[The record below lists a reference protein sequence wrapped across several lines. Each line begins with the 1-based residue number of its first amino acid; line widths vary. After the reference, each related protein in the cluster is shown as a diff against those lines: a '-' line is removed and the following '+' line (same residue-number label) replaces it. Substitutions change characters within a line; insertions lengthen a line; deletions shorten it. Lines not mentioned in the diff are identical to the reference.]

1 MALTNKVGS
10 ILRQAITK
18 HINYNGSATMPAV
31 LYTVRNMSSSRLFV
45 GGLSYGMD
53 DMTLRESFTSFGEVI
68 EARIIMD
75 RETGRSRGFGFI
87 TFTSGEEASAAMS
100 GMNGRELHGR
110 TIRVDYA
117 TERTGGYRGGGG
129 GGYGGGGYGG
139 GGGGYGGGGY
149 GGDGGGYGGGGY
161 GGDGGRYGGG
171 GYGSNSGY
179 RGGGGGYESSGSGS
193 YGGDGERYESSSGSY
208 EGGSSG
214 GYGGSVGKFDTG
226 PDNVGGGS
234 FDTGADEVGG
244 GGYGNSGID
253 RSNDY
258 VDDEHNDSARK

>member
-149 GGDGGGYGGGGY
+149 GGDGG
-161 GGDGGRYGGG
+161 RYGGG

>member
-31 LYTVRNMSSSRLFV
+31 LYAVRNMSSSRLFV

-129 GGYGGGGYGG
+129 G
-139 GGGGYGGGGY
+139 
-149 GGDGGGYGGGGY
+149 YGGGGY

-193 YGGDGERYESSSGSY
+193 YGGDGGRYESSSGSY
-208 EGGSSG
+208 EGGGSG

>member
-31 LYTVRNMSSSRLFV
+31 LYAVRNMSSSRLFV

-139 GGGGYGGGGY
+139 G
-149 GGDGGGYGGGGY
+149 
-161 GGDGGRYGGG
+161 
-171 GYGSNSGY
+171 YGSNSGY
-179 RGGGGGYESSGSGS
+179 RGGGGGYESSGGGS
-193 YGGDGERYESSSGSY
+193 YGGDGGRYESSSGSY

-226 PDNVGGGS
+226 PDNVGVGS
-234 FDTGADEVGG
+234 FDTGADEVDG

>member
-31 LYTVRNMSSSRLFV
+31 LYAVRNMSSSRLFV

-117 TERTGGYRGGGG
+117 T
-129 GGYGGGGYGG
+129 
-139 GGGGYGGGGY
+139 
-149 GGDGGGYGGGGY
+149 
-161 GGDGGRYGGG
+161 
-171 GYGSNSGY
+171 
-179 RGGGGGYESSGSGS
+179 GGYESSGSGS
-193 YGGDGERYESSSGSY
+193 YGGDGGRYESSSGSY

>member
-31 LYTVRNMSSSRLFV
+31 LYAVRNMSSSRLFV

-129 GGYGGGGYGG
+129 
-139 GGGGYGGGGY
+139 
-149 GGDGGGYGGGGY
+149 
-161 GGDGGRYGGG
+161 RYGGG

-179 RGGGGGYESSGSGS
+179 RGGGGGYESSGGGS
-193 YGGDGERYESSSGSY
+193 YGGDGGRYESSSGSY

-226 PDNVGGGS
+226 PDNVGVGS
-234 FDTGADEVGG
+234 FDTGADEVDG

>member
-31 LYTVRNMSSSRLFV
+31 LYAVRNMSSSRLFV

-117 TERTGGYRGGGG
+117 TERTGG
-129 GGYGGGGYGG
+129 
-139 GGGGYGGGGY
+139 
-149 GGDGGGYGGGGY
+149 
-161 GGDGGRYGGG
+161 
-171 GYGSNSGY
+171 
-179 RGGGGGYESSGSGS
+179 GGYESSGSGS
-193 YGGDGERYESSSGSY
+193 YGGDGGRYESSSGSY

>member
-31 LYTVRNMSSSRLFV
+31 LYAVRNMSSSRLFV

-149 GGDGGGYGGGGY
+149 GGDGG
-161 GGDGGRYGGG
+161 RYGGG

-193 YGGDGERYESSSGSY
+193 YGGDGGRYESSSGSY
-208 EGGSSG
+208 EGGGSG

>member
-31 LYTVRNMSSSRLFV
+31 LYAVRNMSSSRLFV
-45 GGLSYGMD
+45 GGLSYGVD
-53 DMTLRESFTSFGEVI
+53 DMTLREAFASFGEVM

-110 TIRVDYA
+110 TIRIDYA

-129 GGYGGGGYGG
+129 YGGGGR
-139 GGGGYGGGGY
+139 GYGGGGY
-149 GGDGGGYGGGGY
+149 GGDGGG
-161 GGDGGRYGGG
+161 YGGG

-179 RGGGGGYESSGSGS
+179 RGGGGGYESSGGGS
-193 YGGDGERYESSSGSY
+193 YGGDGGRYESGGGSY
-208 EGGSSG
+208 EGVSGG
-214 GYGGSVGKFDTG
+214 GYGGSVGRFDTG
-226 PDNVGGGS
+226 PDDVGGGS
-234 FDTGADEVGG
+234 FDTGADEVGE
-244 GGYGNSGID
+244 GGYGNSGVD
-253 RSNDY
+253 RSNGN
-258 VDDEHNDSARK
+258 VDDEHNDSAHK